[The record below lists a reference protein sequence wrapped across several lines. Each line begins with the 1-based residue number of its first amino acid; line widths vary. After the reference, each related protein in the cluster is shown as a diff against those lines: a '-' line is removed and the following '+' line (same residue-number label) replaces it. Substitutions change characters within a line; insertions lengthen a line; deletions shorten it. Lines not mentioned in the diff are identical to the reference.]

1 MCISV
6 HVCFFAY
13 VCISVHAF
21 ISVHVWVY
29 GCFCACVWVSVHVCV
44 CAVVCVLTGHG
55 GEVGFLGEYVPDPQL
70 LQWLLQVHPLL
81 HLEPE
86 AKSCL
91 TDQWSV
97 DCLGKKNHLQHKSHK
112 QTHVTLQ

>member
-86 AKSCL
+86 ATGL
-91 TDQWSV
+91 RGHT
-97 DCLGKKNHLQHKSHK
+97 LGHPRPEVSSATILL
-112 QTHVTLQ
+112 HV